1 MVKKLQ
7 PTSQPI
13 TQKSTT
19 KTETRI
25 KNKTFHHNPSPKK
38 TLTKTK
44 THQKQSISSIIT
56 LQQSS
61 QIQHKRKSLE
71 KRSSLGVR
79 QQTHH
84 NYLPTKTT
92 YLLPKTTYL
101 PYRPTYLPT
110 YQPKSKMAG
119 VELVGDKLLL
129 LFYYLRIFF
138 TFTSQEFT
146 HFGRFWGTLGGV
158 PLPS

>member
-19 KTETRI
+19 KTETHI
-25 KNKTFHHNPSPKK
+25 KTRTFHHNPSPKK
-38 TLTKTK
+38 TSTKTK

-56 LQQSS
+56 LQQNS
-61 QIQHKRKSLE
+61 QIQHKRKSWR

-101 PYRPTYLPT
+101 PYGPTYLPT
-110 YQPKSKMAG
+110 YQNPKMAG
-119 VELVGDKLLL
+119 VKLVGEKWLL
-129 LFYYLRIFF
+129 LFYYLLAKNLRILGGFG
-138 TFTSQEFT
+138 
-146 HFGRFWGTLGGV
+146 GRFVVVSHFLV
-158 PLPS
+158 KLD